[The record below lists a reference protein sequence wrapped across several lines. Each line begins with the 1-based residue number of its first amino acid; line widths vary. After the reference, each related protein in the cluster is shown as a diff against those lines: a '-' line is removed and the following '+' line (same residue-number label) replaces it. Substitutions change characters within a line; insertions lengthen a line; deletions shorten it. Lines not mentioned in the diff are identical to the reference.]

1 MTKQEIKDII
11 TDINLNVEE
20 KAVKIMAFKR
30 QINFEWLVVL
40 ILFCVIFVGYSVDT
54 HNVVDNTKELK
65 EVIRKQDSI
74 LTLQKNQLD
83 TLVWY
88 NEIGFKIK

>member
-11 TDINLNVEE
+11 IDINLNVEE

-40 ILFCVIFVGYSVDT
+40 IIFCVIFVGYSADT